1 MNEIQI
7 VGLIT
12 LASAPLAYLIVR
24 LIFGRS
30 IMLIVSNIIVVYVLI
45 LSFIFFVAGHLG
57 VRNIL
62 WATPVGF
69 LLGSIMF
76 IYINR
81 LLKKPLVESIRQ
93 VRMLAEGD
101 LKVDVHDE
109 QSKFELKDLN
119 ESILLLTK
127 NFRSIIS
134 NISGTSQS
142 VASASQQLN
151 ASSQQIAQGANEQ
164 AASVEEA
171 SATIE
176 EMTAN
181 INQNS
186 ENAQQTEK
194 ISREANEGIMQV
206 AERAK
211 QAVEANKTILQKI
224 TIINDIAFQTNILAL
239 NAAVEAARAGEYGKG
254 FAVVASEVRKLA
266 ERSKV
271 AAEEIVSL
279 TEQSYELASGAG
291 EVMMTTIPK
300 VENTTKLVQEISA
313 SSMEQ
318 ANGTNQMNGAM
329 QQLNGVTQQ
338 NASAAEELSA
348 NAEQLSEQAVQ
359 LQELIGF
366 FKIEGMDSSSSFRSR
381 TVSAKSEKSVLKQ
394 KIQVQ
399 NPAEKGVQI
408 NLQPNLSPDNDFE
421 AF

>member
-1 MNEIQI
+1 
-7 VGLIT
+7 
-12 LASAPLAYLIVR
+12 
-24 LIFGRS
+24 
-30 IMLIVSNIIVVYVLI
+30 
-45 LSFIFFVAGHLG
+45 
-57 VRNIL
+57 
-62 WATPVGF
+62 
-69 LLGSIMF
+69 
-76 IYINR
+76 
-81 LLKKPLVESIRQ
+81 
-93 VRMLAEGD
+93 
-101 LKVDVHDE
+101 
-109 QSKFELKDLN
+109 
-119 ESILLLTK
+119 
-127 NFRSIIS
+127 
-134 NISGTSQS
+134 
-142 VASASQQLN
+142 
-151 ASSQQIAQGANEQ
+151 
-164 AASVEEA
+164 
-171 SATIE
+171 
-176 EMTAN
+176 MTAN

-318 ANGTNQMNGAM
+318 ANQMNGAM

-381 TVSAKSEKSVLKQ
+381 TVSAKSEKSVLKK